1 MEFLTGFWAEHWLL
15 AVALL
20 CVVAFVAGFVDSIAG
35 GGGLF
40 LVPGFLLVGLPPQVA
55 LGQEKVVS
63 TLGTIAAIR
72 NFFKGSKMRIGIALA
87 GIPFAL
93 IGAYLG
99 SRLILWVSQE
109 SVAKIILFL
118 IPVGILIFLLPKNKA
133 VKERSLTNL
142 TLYALIPFVCLVVG
156 FYDGFFGPGTGSLFI
171 LAFHYICK
179 MDLVMSSANSK
190 SFNFASNIGS
200 LVAFIMAGKVAY
212 VLALPLVVCNIAG
225 NHVGSHMTLTRGDGF
240 VRRMLVVS
248 MLVLFVSLLLK
259 YMVFAK

>member
-1 MEFLTGFWAEHWLL
+1 MEFLTGFWAEHWLFAIL
-15 AVALL
+15 LL
-20 CVVAFVAGFVDSIAG
+20 CAVAFVAGFVDSIAG

-72 NFFKGSKMRIGIALA
+72 NFIQGSKIRVGVALL

-93 IGAYLG
+93 LGAYFG
-99 SRLILWVSQE
+99 SRLILMIS
-109 SVAKIILFL
+109 SDAVARIILCL
-118 IPVGILIFLLPKNKA
+118 IPVGIVVFLMPKGKA
-133 VKERSLTNL
+133 VQEHALSRTA
-142 TLYALIPFVCLVVG
+142 LYILIPLTCLLVG

-179 MDLVMSSANSK
+179 MDMVTSSANAK

-200 LVAFIMAGKVAY
+200 LVAFVMAGKIAY
-212 VLALPLVVCNIAG
+212 TLALPLVAFNVAG
-225 NHVGSHMTLTRGDGF
+225 NHVGSRLTLTRGDAF

-248 MLVLFVSLLLK
+248 MLVLFVSLPGK
-259 YMVFAK
+259 YVAF